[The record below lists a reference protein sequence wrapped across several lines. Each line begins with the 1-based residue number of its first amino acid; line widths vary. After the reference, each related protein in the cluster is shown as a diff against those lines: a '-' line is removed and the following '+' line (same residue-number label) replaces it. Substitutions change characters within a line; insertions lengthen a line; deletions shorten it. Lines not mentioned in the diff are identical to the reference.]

1 MLSEPAALGFTAV
14 PLTPLFGFVVVGV
27 PLKPFIVFAPS
38 VGPVRINAP
47 TAVLGFGVSPIASAV
62 THFQH
67 VYRLLACAFVGH

>member
-1 MLSEPAALGFTAV
+1 MLSLPAALGFTAV

-38 VGPVRINAP
+38 VGPVRNNAP
-47 TAVLGFGVSPIASAV
+47 TAVLGFGVSPIASTK

-67 VYRLLACAFVGH
+67 INGLLARAFVGH

>member
-1 MLSEPAALGFTAV
+1 MLSLPAALGFTAL
-14 PLTPLFGFVVVGV
+14 PLTPLFAFVVVGV

-38 VGPVRINAP
+38 VGPVRNSAP
-47 TAVLGFGVSPIASAV
+47 TAVLGFGIPPIASAK